1 MRIGSSVEHTLSSGL
16 WVGIKNT
23 PYFQKIN
30 VLPKTALKLCV
41 VLRMLG
47 NLQQFKRFCVF
58 VCHAV
63 SSTWNTE
70 SVVGIQ
76 EVLMDEWGWGEK

>member
-1 MRIGSSVEHTLSSGL
+1 MRIGSSVEHSLSSGL

-23 PYFQKIN
+23 HYFQKIN

-58 VCHAV
+58 AML
-63 SSTWNTE
+63 SLAPGTQ
-70 SVVGIQ
+70 SVVGTQ